1 MVLPHNAYIKANIID
16 TTPGQKPDK
25 CPSSTQNAAAWSTFP
40 ISRNRLFFCYS
51 HNVGEIQLFPL
62 MHLWEQAFASNSRT
76 MLSPLDKSM
85 DGEIK

>member
-1 MVLPHNAYIKANIID
+1 MVLLHSAYIKANIID

-25 CPSSTQNAAAWSTFP
+25 CPNSTQNAAARSTFP
-40 ISRNRLFFCYS
+40 TSINRVFFCYS

-76 MLSPLDKSM
+76 MLSPLDNWM
-85 DGEIK
+85 NGEIK